1 MTISQ
6 FAVAILFTAALAAAE
21 DPFVGTWKLDLDKT
35 KLGPGAP
42 ASWKTEIS
50 VKVEAIVANQHHI
63 TSFSPDG
70 KVTGTDDNIFDGQ
83 ERQDARGRSGRSHKE
98 IRIDER
104 HARLTGKGP
113 KGTSVTDSVVSAD
126 GKTLTETMT
135 GTGPGSGRP
144 LEGEVLVWRKQ

>member
-83 ERQDARGRSGRSHKE
+83 ERQDARGRSGRGC
-98 IRIDER
+98 
-104 HARLTGKGP
+104 RL
-113 KGTSVTDSVVSAD
+113 
-126 GKTLTETMT
+126 
-135 GTGPGSGRP
+135 GR
-144 LEGEVLVWRKQ
+144 LRSC